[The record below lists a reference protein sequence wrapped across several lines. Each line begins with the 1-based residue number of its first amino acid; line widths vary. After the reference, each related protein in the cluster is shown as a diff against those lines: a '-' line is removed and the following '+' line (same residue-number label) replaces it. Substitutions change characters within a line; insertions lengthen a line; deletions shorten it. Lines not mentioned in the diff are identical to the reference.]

1 MWALVQAIY
10 CASDYDLFDGSRSG
24 RPVEFDVDAL
34 KSEVWSEVK
43 YTEIIKKPWVHMA
56 NCTKASTWNWQDT

>member
-1 MWALVQAIY
+1 MWALIQAIY

-34 KSEVWSEVK
+34 KSEAWSEVK
-43 YTEIIKKPWVHMA
+43 YTGIIKKP
-56 NCTKASTWNWQDT
+56 